1 MNTEIKGAIFDIDGT
16 LIDSNDAHAHAWVAA
31 FAEAGIDVPFA
42 TVRSMI
48 GMGGDKLMPAASGI
62 EEDSEKG
69 ERISKRRGE
78 IFKEKYLPTLNAFK
92 KSRDL
97 LVALRDSGVKLAVA
111 SSAKEEELD
120 DFLDIAGIKDLIVD
134 ATSSNDAKKSKPD
147 PDIVHAALA
156 RLDLAPD
163 EVVMVGDTPYDVEAA
178 KRIGVRTIAV
188 RCGGWGEADLDGA
201 IAVYDNPAD
210 LLANLDEMLNGS
222 RGR

>member
-1 MNTEIKGAIFDIDGT
+1 MRTIRGAIFDIDGT

-31 FAEAGIDVPFA
+31 FAEAGIDVPFS
-42 TVRSMI
+42 TVRPMI
-48 GMGGDKLMPAASGI
+48 GMGGDKLMPAAAGI
-62 EEDSEKG
+62 DEESDKG
-69 ERISKRRGE
+69 SRIARRRGE
-78 IFKEKYLPTLNAFK
+78 IFKEKYLPTLNAFR

-97 LVALRDSGVKLAVA
+97 LLALRDAGLRLAVA
-111 SSAKEEELD
+111 SSAKEVELD
-120 DFLDIAGIKDLIVD
+120 VFLDIAGVKDLIEH
-134 ATSSNDAKKSKPD
+134 ATSSSDAKNSKPD

-188 RCGGWGEADLDGA
+188 RCGGWDDENLDEA

-210 LLANLDEMLNGS
+210 LLAHLDEVLNAETA
-222 RGR
+222 R